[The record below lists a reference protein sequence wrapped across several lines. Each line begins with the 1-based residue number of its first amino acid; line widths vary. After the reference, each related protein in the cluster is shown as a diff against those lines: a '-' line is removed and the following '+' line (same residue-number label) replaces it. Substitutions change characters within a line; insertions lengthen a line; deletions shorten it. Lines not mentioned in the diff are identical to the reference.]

1 MDELDFPHS
10 LYEAVMA
17 VPPESVSMLAP
28 AEFKRFYL
36 EGMSPSTQDEVD
48 AAGARELG
56 ITVLEYLQRKAA
68 ASGSVAYD
76 PGLPQK
82 EPSAPGT
89 RTSDAGQRKAESV
102 TPGAGRGAVGS
113 PRGAF

>member
-1 MDELDFPHS
+1 L
-10 LYEAVMA
+10 
-17 VPPESVSMLAP
+17 
-28 AEFKRFYL
+28 KRFYL

-48 AAGARELG
+48 AAAARELG

-76 PGLPQK
+76 PGLQQK
-82 EPSAPGT
+82 EQAAPGT
-89 RTSDAGQRKAESV
+89 RASASGAVQRNGEAES
-102 TPGAGRGAVGS
+102 PGAGRGAIGS